1 MYQFNSVPSL
11 SRIQTRVELLHFDAQ
26 QKLTQQCKATVI
38 PTKIVKKKKKKEKK
52 RKQHILPR
60 IGKL

>member
-38 PTKIVKKKKKKEKK
+38 PTKIVKKKKKKGKEKK
-52 RKQHILPR
+52 TAHFA
-60 IGKL
+60 

>member
-11 SRIQTRVELLHFDAQ
+11 SRIQTHVELIHFDAQ

-38 PTKIVKKKKKKEKK
+38 PTKIVKKKKKEKK
-52 RKQHILPR
+52 RKKHILPR